1 MASNEKD
8 DFENDW
14 TFVDREGKVD
24 IEVRALHHFG
34 SIICSVCICCFYRAL
49 LKTFEAE
56 RLYFFS
62 LWEISK
68 TVVKQF
74 TANARETTRRGNI

>member
-34 SIICSVCICCFYRAL
+34 SIICSVCICCYYRAL
-49 LKTFEAE
+49 LKMFEA
-56 RLYFFS
+56 
-62 LWEISK
+62 
-68 TVVKQF
+68 
-74 TANARETTRRGNI
+74 

>member
-1 MASNEKD
+1 MPDVMASNEKD

-49 LKTFEAE
+49 LKMFDA
-56 RLYFFS
+56 
-62 LWEISK
+62 
-68 TVVKQF
+68 
-74 TANARETTRRGNI
+74 